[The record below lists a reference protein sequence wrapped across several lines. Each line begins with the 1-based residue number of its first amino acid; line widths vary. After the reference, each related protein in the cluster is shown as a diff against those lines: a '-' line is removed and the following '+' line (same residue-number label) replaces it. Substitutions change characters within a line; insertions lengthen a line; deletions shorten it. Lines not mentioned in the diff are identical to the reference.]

1 MIAETIVSEWTI
13 SERTTSEIM
22 IASTDST
29 IGFPILSILLIVLP
43 FACAIILL
51 TSDQLKARW
60 IALIAATISLL
71 ISLIVVFSFDQTN
84 PGFQFIERLPWI
96 PSLNIDYIVGVD
108 GISILF
114 LPLTSL
120 LFIGIILSS
129 WNSIRSM
136 PRLFFILLLLLE
148 TATLGI
154 FVSLNTI
161 LFFLFWELT
170 LIPIYF
176 LIIYWGIGANRRYA
190 AVKYT
195 MVMMAGGVP
204 LLFGFILAAFN
215 HAGLNHAGIHTGE
228 PAGELVFD
236 YITLLNNPLPAELQ
250 TTIFFLLLLGFAFK
264 APIFPL
270 HTWLPAI
277 AMEGPAS
284 IAAIM
289 TGLKLGAY
297 GLIRFTVPLAPD
309 AAQNFHWLLAG
320 LGITGVLYG
329 AVLAVSQTNL
339 RKMLAFSSVSHVG
352 LVILGIASFSTQGLQ
367 GALFQLFNFTI
378 VAGGIFILLGFL
390 HHRTGST
397 EVVSLGGVAKTMPL
411 LASFFFIFGLA
422 GLGVPGTNGFI
433 AENLILISV
442 LETHTGAGIAALVGI
457 VLAAAYFLTI
467 YQRAFLGPVKNDV
480 VSTAMDLRT
489 RELLLTTGFCVLIII
504 FGIFPNIIL
513 DITRGASEGWINLL
527 KS

>member
-1 MIAETIVSEWTI
+1 MI
-13 SERTTSEIM
+13 SETTLANAES
-22 IASTDST
+22 A
-29 IGFPILSILLIVLP
+29 IGFPILSLLLIILP
-43 FACAIILL
+43 IASAIILL
-51 TSDQLKARW
+51 TSDHLKARW
-60 IALIAATISLL
+60 IALLANIITLL
-71 ISLIVVFSFDQTN
+71 LSLILVFQFDKTN
-84 PGFQFIERLPWI
+84 AGFQFIERLAWI
-96 PSLNIDYIVGVD
+96 PSLNIDYIVGID

-120 LFIGIILSS
+120 LFIGIIIAS
-129 WNSIRSM
+129 WNSIRTM
-136 PRLFFILLLLLE
+136 PRLFFILLLLLQ

-154 FVSLNTI
+154 FISLNTI

-176 LIIYWGIGANRRYA
+176 LIIYWGIGPNRRYA

-195 MVMMAGGVP
+195 MVMMAGGIP
-204 LLFGFILAAFN
+204 LLFGFILAAFE
-215 HAGLNHAGIHTGE
+215 HAKA
-228 PAGELVFD
+228 ASSELVFD
-236 YITLLNNPLPAELQ
+236 YMTLLNSPLPTELQ

-297 GLIRFTVPLAPD
+297 GLIRFTIPLAPD

-320 LGITGVLYG
+320 LGIVGVLYG
-329 AVLAVSQTNL
+329 AVLAISQTNL

-367 GALFQLFNFTI
+367 GALFQLFNFTL
-378 VAGGIFILLGFL
+378 VAGGLFILIGFL

-397 EVVSLGGVAKTMPL
+397 EILSLGGVAKTMPL

-442 LETHTGAGIAALVGI
+442 LETHTGAGIAALIGI

-467 YQRAFLGPVKNDV
+467 YQRTFLGPVKNDV
-480 VSTAMDLRT
+480 VATAMDLRT
-489 RELLLTTGFCVLIII
+489 RELLLSISFGGLIII
-504 FGIFPNIIL
+504 FGIFPDIIL
-513 DITRGASEGWINLL
+513 DITRGASASWIGSL
-527 KS
+527 K

>member
-1 MIAETIVSEWTI
+1 MIEASHTTII
-13 SERTTSEIM
+13 N
-22 IASTDST
+22 TDST
-29 IGFPILSILLIVLP
+29 IGFPILSLLLMILPI
-43 FACAIILL
+43 ACGFMLMS
-51 TSDQLKARW
+51 SDQYKIRW
-60 IALIAATISLL
+60 IALSATISTLL
-71 ISLIVVFSFDQTN
+71 LSLFIVFRFDQTN
-84 PGFQFIERLPWI
+84 SGFQFIERLPWM
-96 PSLNIDYIVGVD
+96 PGLNIDYIVGID
-108 GISILF
+108 GISVLF

-120 LFIGIILSS
+120 LFIGIIIAS
-129 WNSIRSM
+129 WNSIRTM
-136 PRLFFILLLLLE
+136 PKLFFMLLLLLE

-154 FVSLNTI
+154 FISLNTI

-176 LIIYWGIGANRRYA
+176 LIMYWGIGPNRRYA

-195 MVMMAGGVP
+195 LVMMAGGMP
-204 LLFGFILAAFN
+204 LLFGFILTASH
-215 HAGLNHAGIHTGE
+215 HAHQGS
-228 PAGELVFD
+228 GELVFD

-250 TTIFFLLLLGFAFK
+250 TTLFFLLLLGFAFK

-309 AAQNFHWLLAG
+309 AAQEFHWLLAA

-339 RKMLAFSSVSHVG
+339 RKMLAFSSVSHLG
-352 LVILGIASFSTQGLQ
+352 LVILGIASFSTQGIQ
-367 GALFQLFNFTI
+367 GALFQLYNFTI
-378 VAGGIFILLGFL
+378 VAGGLFILIGFL

-397 EVVSLGGVAKTMPL
+397 ELVSLGGLAKTMPL
-411 LASFFFIFGLA
+411 LTSFFFIFGLA

-433 AENLILISV
+433 AENLILVST
-442 LETHTGAGIAALVGI
+442 LQTHTGAGIAALIGM

-467 YQRAFLGPVKNDV
+467 YQKAFLGPVKNDV
-480 VSTAMDLRT
+480 VASAMDLRT
-489 RELLLTTGFCVLIII
+489 RELLLTLALCLLIII

-513 DITRGASEGWINLL
+513 DITQGASEAWIAALGA
-527 KS
+527 

>member
-1 MIAETIVSEWTI
+1 MIEATNTV
-13 SERTTSEIM
+13 

-29 IGFPILSILLIVLP
+29 IGFPVLSLLLFILPI
-43 FACAIILL
+43 ACGLILL
-51 TSDQLKARW
+51 TSEPSKARW
-60 IALIAATISLL
+60 IALLGALGSLL
-71 ISLIVVFSFDQTN
+71 ISLGIVISFDQSN
-84 PGFQFIERLPWI
+84 AGFQFIERFAWMPD
-96 PSLNIDYIVGVD
+96 LNIDYIVGVD
-108 GISILF
+108 GISVLF

-120 LFIGIILSS
+120 LFIAIILAS
-129 WNSIRSM
+129 WNSIRTM
-136 PRLFFILLLLLE
+136 PRLFFILLLMLE

-154 FVSLNTI
+154 FISLNTI

-176 LIIYWGIGANRRYA
+176 LIIYWGIGPNRRYA

-195 MVMMAGGVP
+195 LVMMAGGVP
-204 LLFGFILAAFN
+204 LLFGFILIAFN
-215 HAGLNHAGIHTGE
+215 HASMGS
-228 PAGELVFD
+228 GELVFD

-250 TTIFFLLLLGFAFK
+250 SSVFFLLLLGFAFK

-309 AAQNFHWLLAG
+309 AAQEFHWLLAG

-329 AVLAVSQTNL
+329 AVLAISQTNL

-352 LVILGIASFSTQGLQ
+352 LVILGIASFSAQGIQ
-367 GALFQLFNFTI
+367 GALFQLYNFTI
-378 VAGGIFILLGFL
+378 VAGGLFILIGFL

-397 EVVSLGGVAKTMPL
+397 ELVSLGGVARTMPL
-411 LASFFFIFGLA
+411 LASFFFVFGLA

-433 AENLILISV
+433 AENLILVST
-442 LETHTGAGIAALVGI
+442 LKTHTGAGIAALAGM

-480 VSTAMDLRT
+480 ISTAMDLRT
-489 RELLLTTGFCVLIII
+489 RELLLTLGLCVLIIV
-504 FGIFPNIIL
+504 FGIFPDIIL
-513 DITRGASEGWINLL
+513 DITRGASEAWVSALG
-527 KS
+527 S

>member
-1 MIAETIVSEWTI
+1 MITETLTSETIIT
-13 SERTTSEIM
+13 
-22 IASTDST
+22 STDS
-29 IGFPILSILLIVLP
+29 IAGFPVLSLLLIILP
-43 FACAIILL
+43 IASVAILL
-51 TSDQLKARW
+51 TANQLKARW
-60 IALIAATISLL
+60 IALAASVASLL
-71 ISLIVVFSFDQTN
+71 LSLFVVFQFDQNN

-96 PSLNIDYIVGVD
+96 PSLNIDYIVGID
-108 GISILF
+108 GISVLF

-136 PRLFFILLLLLE
+136 PRLYFILLLLLE

-161 LFFLFWELT
+161 LFFMFWELT

-176 LIIYWGIGANRRYA
+176 LIIYWGIGPNRRYA

-215 HAGLNHAGIHTGE
+215 HAGLDRTGHLS
-228 PAGELVFD
+228 GELVFD
-236 YITLLNNPLPAELQ
+236 YMTLLNNPLPAELQ

-329 AVLAVSQTNL
+329 AILAVSQTNL

-411 LASFFFIFGLA
+411 LATFFFIFGLA

-489 RELLLTTGFCVLIII
+489 RELLLTIGFCVLIII
-504 FGIFPNIIL
+504 FGIFPDIIL
-513 DITRGASEGWINLL
+513 DITRGASENWIGELN
-527 KS
+527 KQT

>member
-1 MIAETIVSEWTI
+1 MIEATNTV
-13 SERTTSEIM
+13 

-29 IGFPILSILLIVLP
+29 IGFPILSLLLFVLP
-43 FACAIILL
+43 IAAGLILL
-51 TSDQLKARW
+51 TGDQSKARW
-60 IALIAATISLL
+60 IALLGAISSLL
-71 ISLIVVFSFDQTN
+71 ISLGIVINFDQAN
-84 PGFQFIERLPWI
+84 AGFQFIERLAWMPG
-96 PSLNIDYIVGVD
+96 LNIDYIVGID
-108 GISILF
+108 GISVLF

-120 LFIGIILSS
+120 LFIGIILAS
-129 WNSIRSM
+129 WNSIRTM

-148 TATLGI
+148 AATLGI

-176 LIIYWGIGANRRYA
+176 LIIYWGIGPNRRYA

-195 MVMMAGGVP
+195 LVMMAAGVP
-204 LLFGFILAAFN
+204 LLFGFILLAFN
-215 HAGLNHAGIHTGE
+215 HAYMGSGD
-228 PAGELVFD
+228 LVFD

-250 TTIFFLLLLGFAFK
+250 TGIFFLLLLGFAFK

-309 AAQNFHWLLAG
+309 AAQEFHWLLAG

-329 AVLAVSQTNL
+329 AVLAISQTNL

-352 LVILGIASFSTQGLQ
+352 LVILGIASFSTQGIQ
-367 GALFQLFNFTI
+367 GALFQLYNFTI

-397 EVVSLGGVAKTMPL
+397 ELVSLGGIAKTMPL

-433 AENLILISV
+433 AENLILVSA

-457 VLAAAYFLTI
+457 VLAAAYFLNI

-489 RELLLTTGFCVLIII
+489 RELLLTLGFCILIIV

-513 DITRGASEGWINLL
+513 DITRGASEAWVSSLGQ
-527 KS
+527 

>member
-1 MIAETIVSEWTI
+1 MIEATNTV
-13 SERTTSEIM
+13 

-29 IGFPILSILLIVLP
+29 IGFPVLSLLLFILPI
-43 FACAIILL
+43 ACGLILL
-51 TSDQLKARW
+51 TSEPSKARW
-60 IALIAATISLL
+60 IALLGALGSLL
-71 ISLIVVFSFDQTN
+71 ISLGIVISFDQSN
-84 PGFQFIERLPWI
+84 AGFQFIERFAWMPD
-96 PSLNIDYIVGVD
+96 LNIDYIVGVD
-108 GISILF
+108 GISVLF

-120 LFIGIILSS
+120 LFIAIILAS
-129 WNSIRSM
+129 WNSIRTM
-136 PRLFFILLLLLE
+136 PRLFFILLLMLE

-154 FVSLNTI
+154 FISLNTI

-176 LIIYWGIGANRRYA
+176 LIIYWGIGPNRRYA
-190 AVKYT
+190 AIKYT
-195 MVMMAGGVP
+195 LVMMAGGVP
-204 LLFGFILAAFN
+204 LLFGFILIAFN
-215 HAGLNHAGIHTGE
+215 HASLGS
-228 PAGELVFD
+228 GELVFD

-250 TTIFFLLLLGFAFK
+250 SSVFFLLLLGFAFK

-309 AAQNFHWLLAG
+309 AAQEFHWLLAG

-329 AVLAVSQTNL
+329 AVLAISQTNL

-352 LVILGIASFSTQGLQ
+352 LVILGIASFSAQGIQ
-367 GALFQLFNFTI
+367 GALFQLYNFTI
-378 VAGGIFILLGFL
+378 VAGGIFILIGFL

-397 EVVSLGGVAKTMPL
+397 ELVSLGGIARTMPL
-411 LASFFFIFGLA
+411 LASFFFVFGLA

-433 AENLILISV
+433 AENLILVST
-442 LETHTGAGIAALVGI
+442 LKTHTGAGIAALAGM

-480 VSTAMDLRT
+480 ISTAMDLRT
-489 RELLLTTGFCVLIII
+489 RELLLTLGLCVLIIV
-504 FGIFPNIIL
+504 FGIFPDIIL
-513 DITRGASEGWINLL
+513 DITRGASEAWVSSLG
-527 KS
+527 S

>member
-1 MIAETIVSEWTI
+1 MIEVTNTVV
-13 SERTTSEIM
+13 TS
-22 IASTDST
+22 TGST
-29 IGFPILSILLIVLP
+29 IGTPVLSLLLFILPIAAG
-43 FACAIILL
+43 FILL
-51 TSDQLKARW
+51 TSNQSKARW
-60 IALIAATISLL
+60 IALTGAIGSLFV
-71 ISLIVVFSFDQTN
+71 SLGIVINFDQAN
-84 PGFQFIERLPWI
+84 AGFQFVERLAWMPG
-96 PSLNIDYIVGVD
+96 LNIDYIVGVD
-108 GISILF
+108 GISVLF

-120 LFIGIILSS
+120 LFIGIILAS
-129 WNSIRSM
+129 WNSIRTM
-136 PRLFFILLLLLE
+136 PRLFFILILLLE
-148 TATLGI
+148 AATLGI

-176 LIIYWGIGANRRYA
+176 LIIYWGIGPNRRYA

-204 LLFGFILAAFN
+204 LLFGFILLAFN
-215 HAGLNHAGIHTGE
+215 HAYMGT
-228 PAGELVFD
+228 GELVFD
-236 YITLLNNPLPAELQ
+236 YISLLNNPLPPELQ
-250 TTIFFLLLLGFAFK
+250 TSIFFLLLLGFAFK

-309 AAQNFHWLLAG
+309 AALEFHWLLAG

-329 AVLAVSQTNL
+329 AVLAITQTNL

-352 LVILGIASFSTQGLQ
+352 LVILGIASFSTQGIQ
-367 GALFQLFNFTI
+367 GALFQLYNFTI

-397 EVVSLGGVAKTMPL
+397 ELVSLGGVAKTMPL

-433 AENLILISV
+433 AENLILVST
-442 LETHTGAGIAALVGI
+442 LKAHTGAGIAALIGM
-457 VLAAAYFLTI
+457 VLAAAYFLNI

-480 VSTAMDLRT
+480 VSTAMDLRS
-489 RELLLTTGFCVLIII
+489 RELLLTLLLCVLIVI

-513 DITRGASEGWINLL
+513 DITRSASEAWVNSLA
-527 KS
+527 S

>member
-1 MIAETIVSEWTI
+1 MIKDSSTM
-13 SERTTSEIM
+13 M
-22 IASTDST
+22 IASDAIT
-29 IGFPILSILLIVLP
+29 GFPILSLLLILFPV
-43 FACAIILL
+43 AIGIILL
-51 TSDQLKARW
+51 TADQHKARW
-60 IALIAATISLL
+60 IALITVIIGLL
-71 ISLIVVFSFDQTN
+71 LSLIVLFNFDQSHS
-84 PGFQFIERLPWI
+84 GFQFVEQTAWI
-96 PSLNIDYIVGVD
+96 PNLNIDYIVGID
-108 GISILF
+108 GISVLF
-114 LPLTSL
+114 LPLTNL
-120 LFIGIILSS
+120 LFMGIILAS

-136 PRLFFILLLLLE
+136 PRLFYTLMLLLQCV
-148 TATLGI
+148 TLGI
-154 FVSLNTI
+154 FISLNTI

-176 LIIYWGIGANRRYA
+176 LINYWGIGPNRRYA

-195 MVMMAGGVP
+195 LVMMAGGIP
-204 LLFGFILAAFN
+204 LLFGFILLAFDHASLAADSS
-215 HAGLNHAGIHTGE
+215 G
-228 PAGELVFD
+228 LVFD
-236 YITLLNNPLPAELQ
+236 YLSLLNNTLPAEYQ

-329 AVLAVSQTNL
+329 AVLAMSQTNL

-352 LVILGIASFSTQGLQ
+352 LVILGIASFSTQGIQ
-367 GALFQLFNFTI
+367 GAIFQVVNFTV
-378 VAGGIFILLGFL
+378 VAGGIFILIGFL

-397 EVVSLGGVAKTMPL
+397 ELVSLGGVAKTMPL

-422 GLGVPGTNGFI
+422 GMGVPGTNGFV
-433 AENLILISV
+433 AENLILISA
-442 LETHTGAGIAALVGI
+442 LETHTGAGIAALIGI
-457 VLAAAYFLTI
+457 VLAATYFLTI
-467 YQRAFLGPVKNDV
+467 YQRAFLGPVKNNV
-480 VSTAMDLRT
+480 IAEAVDLRK
-489 RELLLTTGFCVLIII
+489 RELSLVIVFICIILLG
-504 FGIFPNIIL
+504 GIFPNIVL
-513 DITRGASEGWINLL
+513 DITRVASDNWIALL

>member
-1 MIAETIVSEWTI
+1 MIEHSSTVIT
-13 SERTTSEIM
+13 
-22 IASTDST
+22 ASNSTFDSAFDSA
-29 IGFPILSILLIVLP
+29 IDSMAGFPILSLLLMSMPV
-43 FACAIILL
+43 AAVMILL
-51 TSDQLKARW
+51 TPDPLKARW
-60 IALIAATISLL
+60 IALVTAVTGLFISLV
-71 ISLIVVFSFDQTN
+71 VVFNFDQSN
-84 PGFQFIERLPWI
+84 AGFQFVERVPWI
-96 PSLNIDYIVGVD
+96 PSLNIDYIIGID
-108 GISILF
+108 GISVLF
-114 LPLTSL
+114 LPLTSI
-120 LFIGIILSS
+120 LFIGIILAS
-129 WNSIRSM
+129 WNTTRSM
-136 PRLFFILLLLLE
+136 PKLFFTLLLLLE
-148 TATLGI
+148 TATQGI

-176 LIIYWGIGANRRYA
+176 LINYWGIGPNRRYA

-195 MVMMAGGVP
+195 LVMMAGGVP
-204 LLFGFILAAFN
+204 LLFGFIVLAFD
-215 HAGLNHAGIHTGE
+215 HANLNSGS
-228 PAGELVFD
+228 GELVFD
-236 YITLLNNPLPAELQ
+236 YMTLLNNPLPAELQ
-250 TTIFFLLLLGFAFK
+250 TTIFFLLLVGFAFK

-329 AVLAVSQTNL
+329 AVLAISQTNL

-352 LVILGIASFSTQGLQ
+352 LVILGIASFSTQGIQ

-378 VAGGIFILLGFL
+378 VAGGIFVLIGFL

-397 EVVSLGGVAKTMPL
+397 ELVSLGGVAKTMPL

-422 GLGVPGTNGFI
+422 GMGVPGTNGFV
-433 AENLILISV
+433 AENLILVSV
-442 LETHTGAGIAALVGI
+442 LESHTGAGIAALLGI
-457 VLAAAYFLTI
+457 VLAAAYFLNI

-480 VSTAMDLRT
+480 VAEALDLRR
-489 RELLLTTGFCVLIII
+489 RELILAVVFCSFILLA
-504 FGIFPNIIL
+504 GIFPNVIL
-513 DITRGASEGWINLL
+513 DITREASENWIGQL
-527 KS
+527 KPN

>member
-1 MIAETIVSEWTI
+1 MI
-13 SERTTSEIM
+13 SETT

-29 IGFPILSILLIVLP
+29 IGFPILSLLLIVLP
-43 FACAIILL
+43 MASALILL
-51 TSDQLKARW
+51 TPDQLKARW
-60 IALIAATISLL
+60 IALIAASINLILSL
-71 ISLIVVFSFDQTN
+71 SIVFLFDQTN
-84 PGFQFIERLPWI
+84 ADFQFVEHLSWI
-96 PSLNIDYIVGVD
+96 KSLNIDYIVGID
-108 GISILF
+108 GISVLF

-129 WNSIRSM
+129 WNSIRNM

-154 FVSLNTI
+154 FISLNTI

-195 MVMMAGGVP
+195 MVMMAGGIP

-215 HAGLNHAGIHTGE
+215 HAALD
-228 PAGELVFD
+228 PSGELVFD
-236 YITLLNNPLPAELQ
+236 YVTLLNNPLPAEFQ

-277 AMEGPAS
+277 AMEGPSS

-297 GLIRFTVPLAPD
+297 GLIRFTIPLAPD
-309 AAQNFHWLLAG
+309 AAQEFHWLLAG

-329 AVLAVSQTNL
+329 AVLAISQTNL

-367 GALFQLFNFTI
+367 GALFQLFNFTL
-378 VAGGIFILLGFL
+378 VAGGIFILIGFL

-397 EVVSLGGVAKTMPL
+397 EVVSLGGIAKTMPL

-442 LETHTGAGIAALVGI
+442 LETHTGAGIAALIGI
-457 VLAAAYFLTI
+457 ILAAAYFLTI
-467 YQRAFLGPVKNDV
+467 YQRAFLGPVKNNV
-480 VSTAMDLRT
+480 IATAMDLRT
-489 RELLLTTGFCVLIII
+489 RELLLTITFCILIII
-504 FGIFPNIIL
+504 FGIFPDIIL
-513 DITRGASEGWINLL
+513 DITRGASEAWISSLN
-527 KS
+527 

>member
-1 MIAETIVSEWTI
+1 MIEASHSVSNSVITYTE
-13 SERTTSEIM
+13 SM
-22 IASTDST
+22 A
-29 IGFPILSILLIVLP
+29 GFPVLSLLLMLLPLACVLIWLMP
-43 FACAIILL
+43 EQGSKQN
-51 TSDQLKARW
+51 TTRW
-60 IALIAATISLL
+60 IALGAALSTLVVSLL
-71 ISLIVVFSFDQTN
+71 VVFSFDQSN
-84 PGFQFIERLPWI
+84 AGFQFVERSAWMPG
-96 PSLNIDYIVGVD
+96 LNIDYVVGVD
-108 GISILF
+108 GLSVLF
-114 LPLTSL
+114 LPLTAL
-120 LFIGIILSS
+120 LFTGIILAS
-129 WNSIRSM
+129 WNSIRTM
-136 PRLFFILLLLLE
+136 PKLFFILLLLLE

-176 LIIYWGIGANRRYA
+176 LIMYWGTGPNRRYA

-204 LLFGFILAAFN
+204 LLFGFILAAFH
-215 HAGLNHAGIHTGE
+215 HAANNGS
-228 PAGELVFD
+228 GELVFD
-236 YITLLNNPLPAELQ
+236 MVTLLNNPLPAEMQ
-250 TTIFFLLLLGFAFK
+250 TVLFFLLLLGFAFK

-309 AAQNFHWLLAG
+309 AAQEFHWLLAG

-329 AVLAVSQTNL
+329 AVLAISQTNL

-352 LVILGIASFSTQGLQ
+352 LVILGIASFSTQGIQ
-367 GALFQLFNFTI
+367 GALFQLYNFTL
-378 VAGGIFILLGFL
+378 VAGGLFILIGFL

-397 EVVSLGGVAKTMPL
+397 ELVSLGGVAKTMPL

-433 AENLILISV
+433 AENLILVST
-442 LETHTGAGIAALVGI
+442 LQTHTGAGIAALVGM
-457 VLAAAYFLTI
+457 VLAAAYFFTI
-467 YQRAFLGPVKNDV
+467 YQKAFLGKMTSDV
-480 VSTAMDLRT
+480 IASAMDLRT
-489 RELLLTTGFCVLIII
+489 RELLLTLVMCVLIII
-504 FGIFPNIIL
+504 FGVFPDSIL
-513 DITRGASEGWINLL
+513 DITRGASEAWVGALGV
-527 KS
+527 SH

>member
-1 MIAETIVSEWTI
+1 MIEPTTTLTAGTIINSSE
-13 SERTTSEIM
+13 S
-22 IASTDST
+22 IAV
-29 IGFPILSILLIVLP
+29 FPVLSLLLLVLP
-43 FACAIILL
+43 LSCAVILFS
-51 TSDQLKARW
+51 SDPLKAR
-60 IALIAATISLL
+60 LIAFVGSIITLL
-71 ISLIVVFSFDQTN
+71 ISLFVVFNFDQNN
-84 PGFQFIERLPWI
+84 PGFQFIEQIPWI
-96 PSLNIDYIVGVD
+96 SSLNIDYIVGID
-108 GISILF
+108 GLSVLF
-114 LPLTSL
+114 LPLTSF
-120 LFIGIILSS
+120 LFSGIILSS
-129 WNSIRSM
+129 WTSIRSM
-136 PRLFFILLLLLE
+136 PKLFYILLLILE

-154 FVSLNTI
+154 FISLNTI

-170 LIPIYF
+170 LLPIYF
-176 LIIYWGIGANRRYA
+176 LINFWGIGPNRRHA

-195 MVMMAGGVP
+195 LVMMAGGMP
-204 LLFGFILAAFN
+204 LLLGFILVAFN
-215 HAGLNHAGIHTGE
+215 HTANGS
-228 PAGELVFD
+228 GELVFD
-236 YITLLNNPLPAELQ
+236 YIHLLNNPLPAEYQ

-297 GLIRFTVPLAPD
+297 GLIRFTIPLAPD

-329 AVLAVSQTNL
+329 AVLAITQTNL

-352 LVILGIASFSTQGLQ
+352 LVILGIASFSVQGIQ

-378 VAGGIFILLGFL
+378 VAGGIFILIGFL

-397 EVVSLGGVAKTMPL
+397 ELVSLGGVAKTMPL
-411 LASFFFIFGLA
+411 LASCFFVFGLA

-442 LETHTGAGIAALVGI
+442 LKTHTGAGIAALVGM
-457 VLAAAYFLTI
+457 VLAAAYFLSI
-467 YQRAFLGPVKNDV
+467 YQRAFLGAVNNNV
-480 VSTAMDLRT
+480 VSEAMDLRK
-489 RELLLTTGFCVLIII
+489 RELLLTIAFIVLIISG
-504 FGIFPNIIL
+504 GIFPNVIL
-513 DITRGASEGWINLL
+513 DITRASSEAWISTL
-527 KS
+527 

>member
-1 MIAETIVSEWTI
+1 MVEATNTALIYTE
-13 SERTTSEIM
+13 
-22 IASTDST
+22 STL
-29 IGFPILSILLIVLP
+29 GFPILSLLLMILPIACGLILMSSDKNKIRWT
-43 FACAIILL
+43 ALSATLITLL
-51 TSDQLKARW
+51 V
-60 IALIAATISLL
+60 SLF
-71 ISLIVVFSFDQTN
+71 IVFSFDQN
-84 PGFQFIERLPWI
+84 NAGFQFIERLAWMPG
-96 PSLNIDYIVGVD
+96 LNIDYIVGID
-108 GISILF
+108 GISVLF

-120 LFIGIILSS
+120 LFIGIIIAS
-129 WNSIRSM
+129 WNSIRTM
-136 PRLFFILLLLLE
+136 PKLFFTLLLLLE

-161 LFFLFWELT
+161 LFFLFWELS

-176 LIIYWGIGANRRYA
+176 LIMYWGIGPNRRYA

-195 MVMMAGGVP
+195 LVMMAGGVP
-204 LLFGFILAAFN
+204 LLFGFILAAFH
-215 HAGLNHAGIHTGE
+215 HANTGS
-228 PAGELVFD
+228 GELVFD

-250 TTIFFLLLLGFAFK
+250 TTLFFLLLLGFAFK

-309 AAQNFHWLLAG
+309 AAQEFHWLLAG

-329 AVLAVSQTNL
+329 AILAISQTNL

-352 LVILGIASFSTQGLQ
+352 LVILGIASFSTQGIQ
-367 GALFQLFNFTI
+367 GALFQLYNFTI
-378 VAGGIFILLGFL
+378 VAGGLFILIGFL

-397 EVVSLGGVAKTMPL
+397 ELASLGGVAKTMPL
-411 LASFFFIFGLA
+411 LTSFFFIFGLA

-433 AENLILISV
+433 AENLILVST
-442 LETHTGAGIAALVGI
+442 LHTHTGAGIAALVGMI
-457 VLAAAYFLTI
+457 LAAAYFLTI
-467 YQRAFLGPVKNDV
+467 YQKAFLGPIKNDV
-480 VSTAMDLRT
+480 VASAMDLRT
-489 RELLLTTGFCVLIII
+489 RELLLTVALCILIII

-513 DITRGASEGWINLL
+513 DITQGASEAWVATLGNS
-527 KS
+527 K

>member
-1 MIAETIVSEWTI
+1 MIEATNTV
-13 SERTTSEIM
+13 

-29 IGFPILSILLIVLP
+29 IGFPILSLLLFILPIAAGL
-43 FACAIILL
+43 ILL
-51 TSDQLKARW
+51 TSDQSKARW
-60 IALIAATISLL
+60 IALLGATGSLL
-71 ISLIVVFSFDQTN
+71 ISLGIVINFDQTN
-84 PGFQFIERLPWI
+84 AGFQFVERLAWMPG
-96 PSLNIDYIVGVD
+96 LNIDYIVGID
-108 GISILF
+108 GISVLF

-120 LFIGIILSS
+120 LFIGIILAS
-129 WNSIRSM
+129 WNSIRTM

-176 LIIYWGIGANRRYA
+176 LIIYWGIGPNRRYA

-204 LLFGFILAAFN
+204 LLFGFILLAFN
-215 HAGLNHAGIHTGE
+215 HAYMGSGD
-228 PAGELVFD
+228 LVFD
-236 YITLLNNPLPAELQ
+236 YISLLNNPLPAELQ
-250 TTIFFLLLLGFAFK
+250 NGIFFLLLLGFAFK

-309 AAQNFHWLLAG
+309 AAQEFHWLLAG

-329 AVLAVSQTNL
+329 AVLAISQTNL

-352 LVILGIASFSTQGLQ
+352 LVILGIASFSTQGIQ
-367 GALFQLFNFTI
+367 GALFQLYNFTI

-397 EVVSLGGVAKTMPL
+397 ELVSLGGVAKTMPL

-433 AENLILISV
+433 AENLILVSA
-442 LETHTGAGIAALVGI
+442 LETHTGAGIAALVGM
-457 VLAAAYFLTI
+457 VLAAAYFLNI
-467 YQRAFLGPVKNDV
+467 YQRTFLGPVKNDV
-480 VSTAMDLRT
+480 ISTAMDLRT
-489 RELLLTTGFCVLIII
+489 RELLVTLGLCVLIIV

-513 DITRGASEGWINLL
+513 DITRGASEAWVTSLG
-527 KS
+527 S

>member
-1 MIAETIVSEWTI
+1 M
-13 SERTTSEIM
+13 TSETVTTHI
-22 IASTDST
+22 DST
-29 IGFPILSILLIVLP
+29 IDFPILSLLILILP
-43 FACAIILL
+43 IASMLIML

-60 IALIAATISLL
+60 IALIASTSSLIISLW
-71 ISLIVVFSFDQTN
+71 VVFKFDQN
-84 PGFQFIERLPWI
+84 NAEFQFIERLPWI
-96 PSLNIDYIVGVD
+96 PSLNIDYIVGID
-108 GISILF
+108 GISVLF

-136 PRLFFILLLLLE
+136 PRLYFILLLLLE

-154 FVSLNTI
+154 FISLNTI
-161 LFFLFWELT
+161 LFFMFWELT

-176 LIIYWGIGANRRYA
+176 LIIYWGIGPNRRYA

-195 MVMMAGGVP
+195 MVMMAGGIP
-204 LLFGFILAAFN
+204 LLFGFIIAAFN
-215 HAGLNHAGIHTGE
+215 HATLAHAGN
-228 PAGELVFD
+228 PSGELVFD

-250 TTIFFLLLLGFAFK
+250 TVIFFLLLLGFAFK

-320 LGITGVLYG
+320 LGITGLLYG
-329 AVLAVSQTNL
+329 AVMAVSQTNL

-352 LVILGIASFSTQGLQ
+352 LVILGIASFSIQGLQ

-378 VAGGIFILLGFL
+378 VAGGIFILIGFL

-422 GLGVPGTNGFI
+422 GMGVPGTNGFI
-433 AENLILISV
+433 AENLILVSV
-442 LETHTGAGIAALVGI
+442 LESHTGAGIAALVGI

-480 VSTAMDLRT
+480 ISTAMDLRT
-489 RELLLTTGFCVLIII
+489 RELLLTLGFCILIII
-504 FGIFPNIIL
+504 FGIFPDIIL
-513 DITRGASEGWINLL
+513 DITRSASNGWIEAL
-527 KS
+527 KR

>member
-1 MIAETIVSEWTI
+1 MIEVTNSVIT
-13 SERTTSEIM
+13 
-22 IASTDST
+22 STDST
-29 IGFPILSILLIVLP
+29 IGFPILSLLLFILPI
-43 FACAIILL
+43 ASGMILL
-51 TSDQLKARW
+51 TSEQSKARW
-60 IALIAATISLL
+60 IALLAAVSSLL
-71 ISLIVVFSFDQTN
+71 ISLGIVISFDQAN
-84 PGFQFIERLPWI
+84 AGFQFVERYTWMPD
-96 PSLNIDYIVGVD
+96 LNIDYIIGID
-108 GISILF
+108 GISVLF

-129 WNSIRSM
+129 WNSIRTM

-154 FVSLNTI
+154 FISLNTI

-176 LIIYWGIGANRRYA
+176 LIIYWGVGPNRRYA

-195 MVMMAGGVP
+195 LVMMAGGVP
-204 LLFGFILAAFN
+204 LLFGFILVAFN
-215 HAGLNHAGIHTGE
+215 HAYTGS
-228 PAGELVFD
+228 GELVFD

-250 TTIFFLLLLGFAFK
+250 TSIFFLLLLGFAFK

-309 AAQNFHWLLAG
+309 AAREYHWLLAG

-329 AVLAVSQTNL
+329 AVLAISQTNL

-352 LVILGIASFSTQGLQ
+352 LVILGIASFTTQGIQ
-367 GALFQLFNFTI
+367 GALFQLYNFTI

-397 EVVSLGGVAKTMPL
+397 ELVSLGGVAKTMPL

-433 AENLILISV
+433 AENLILVST
-442 LETHTGAGIAALVGI
+442 LETHTGAGIAALIGI
-457 VLAAAYFLTI
+457 VLAAAYFLNI
-467 YQRAFLGPVKNDV
+467 YQRTFLGPVKNDV
-480 VSTAMDLRT
+480 VLTAMDLRT
-489 RELLLTTGFCVLIII
+489 RELLVTLVLCVLIIV
-504 FGIFPNIIL
+504 FGIFPDIIL
-513 DITRGASEGWINLL
+513 DITRGASESWVTSLG
-527 KS
+527 S

>member
-1 MIAETIVSEWTI
+1 MIEATNTV
-13 SERTTSEIM
+13 

-29 IGFPILSILLIVLP
+29 IGFPILSLLLFILPIAAGL
-43 FACAIILL
+43 ILL
-51 TSDQLKARW
+51 TGDQSKARW
-60 IALIAATISLL
+60 IALLGAVSSLL
-71 ISLIVVFSFDQTN
+71 ISLGIVINFDQAN
-84 PGFQFIERLPWI
+84 AGFQFIERLAWMPG
-96 PSLNIDYIVGVD
+96 LNIDYIVGVD
-108 GISILF
+108 GISVLF

-120 LFIGIILSS
+120 LFIGIILAS
-129 WNSIRSM
+129 WNSIRTM

-148 TATLGI
+148 AATLGI

-176 LIIYWGIGANRRYA
+176 LIIYWGIGPNRRYA

-195 MVMMAGGVP
+195 LVMMAAGVP
-204 LLFGFILAAFN
+204 LLFGFILLAFN
-215 HAGLNHAGIHTGE
+215 HAYMGSGD
-228 PAGELVFD
+228 LVFD

-250 TTIFFLLLLGFAFK
+250 TGIFFLLLLGFAFK

-309 AAQNFHWLLAG
+309 AAQEFHWLLAG

-329 AVLAVSQTNL
+329 AVLAISQTNL

-352 LVILGIASFSTQGLQ
+352 LVILGIASFSTQGIQ
-367 GALFQLFNFTI
+367 GALFQLYNFTI

-397 EVVSLGGVAKTMPL
+397 ELVSLGGIAKTMPL

-433 AENLILISV
+433 AENLILVSA

-457 VLAAAYFLTI
+457 VLAAAYFLNI

-489 RELLLTTGFCVLIII
+489 RELLLTLGFCILIIV

-513 DITRGASEGWINLL
+513 DITRGASEAWVSSLGQ
-527 KS
+527 

>member
-1 MIAETIVSEWTI
+1 MIEATNTV
-13 SERTTSEIM
+13 

-29 IGFPILSILLIVLP
+29 IGFPVLSLLLFILPI
-43 FACAIILL
+43 ACGLILL
-51 TSDQLKARW
+51 TSEPSKARW
-60 IALIAATISLL
+60 IALLGALGSLL
-71 ISLIVVFSFDQTN
+71 ISLGIVISFDQSN
-84 PGFQFIERLPWI
+84 AGFQFIERFAWMPD
-96 PSLNIDYIVGVD
+96 LNIDYIVGVD
-108 GISILF
+108 GISVLF

-120 LFIGIILSS
+120 LFIAIILAS
-129 WNSIRSM
+129 WNSIRTM
-136 PRLFFILLLLLE
+136 PRLFFILLLMLE

-154 FVSLNTI
+154 FISLNTI

-176 LIIYWGIGANRRYA
+176 LIIYWGIGPNRRYA
-190 AVKYT
+190 AIKYT
-195 MVMMAGGVP
+195 LVMMAGGVP
-204 LLFGFILAAFN
+204 LLFGFILIAFN
-215 HAGLNHAGIHTGE
+215 HASLGS
-228 PAGELVFD
+228 GELVFD

-250 TTIFFLLLLGFAFK
+250 SSVFFLLLLGFAFK

-309 AAQNFHWLLAG
+309 AAQEFHWLLAG

-329 AVLAVSQTNL
+329 AVLAISQTNL

-352 LVILGIASFSTQGLQ
+352 LVILGIASFSAQGIQ
-367 GALFQLFNFTI
+367 GALFQLYNFTI
-378 VAGGIFILLGFL
+378 VAGGIFILIGFL

-397 EVVSLGGVAKTMPL
+397 ELVSLGGIARTMPL
-411 LASFFFIFGLA
+411 LASFFFVFGLA

-433 AENLILISV
+433 AENLILVST
-442 LETHTGAGIAALVGI
+442 LKTHTGAGIAALAGM

-480 VSTAMDLRT
+480 ISTAMDLRT
-489 RELLLTTGFCVLIII
+489 RELLLTLGLCVLIIV
-504 FGIFPNIIL
+504 FGIFPDIIL
-513 DITRGASEGWINLL
+513 DITRGASEAWVSALG
-527 KS
+527 S

>member
-1 MIAETIVSEWTI
+1 MLSETTLANAE
-13 SERTTSEIM
+13 
-22 IASTDST
+22 ST
-29 IGFPILSILLIVLP
+29 IGFPILSLLLIILP
-43 FACAIILL
+43 IASAIILL
-51 TSDQLKARW
+51 TSDHLKARW
-60 IALIAATISLL
+60 IALLANIITLL
-71 ISLIVVFSFDQTN
+71 LSLILVFQFDKTN
-84 PGFQFIERLPWI
+84 SGFQFIERLPWI
-96 PSLNIDYIVGVD
+96 PSLNIDYIVGID

-120 LFIGIILSS
+120 LFIGIIIAF
-129 WNSIRSM
+129 WNSIRTM
-136 PRLFFILLLLLE
+136 PRLFFILLLLLQ

-154 FVSLNTI
+154 FISLNTI

-176 LIIYWGIGANRRYA
+176 LIIYWGIGPNRRYA

-204 LLFGFILAAFN
+204 LLFGFILAAFE
-215 HAGLNHAGIHTGE
+215 HAKIASS
-228 PAGELVFD
+228 ELVFD
-236 YITLLNNPLPAELQ
+236 YMTLLNNPLPAELQ

-320 LGITGVLYG
+320 LGIIGVLYG
-329 AVLAVSQTNL
+329 AILAISQTNL

-367 GALFQLFNFTI
+367 GALFQLFNFTL
-378 VAGGIFILLGFL
+378 VAGGLFILIGFL

-397 EVVSLGGVAKTMPL
+397 EILSLGGVAKTMPL

-442 LETHTGAGIAALVGI
+442 LETHTGAGIAALIGI
-457 VLAAAYFLTI
+457 VLAAAYFLSI

-480 VSTAMDLRT
+480 VATAMDLRT
-489 RELLLTTGFCVLIII
+489 RELLLTIIFGVLVII
-504 FGIFPNIIL
+504 FGIFPDIIL
-513 DITRGASEGWINLL
+513 DITRGASASWIGSL
-527 KS
+527 K

>member
-1 MIAETIVSEWTI
+1 MIAATNTVV
-13 SERTTSEIM
+13 
-22 IASTDST
+22 ASTDST
-29 IGFPILSILLIVLP
+29 IGFPILSILLFILP
-43 FACAIILL
+43 IAAGLILF
-51 TSDQLKARW
+51 TADQAKARW
-60 IALIAATISLL
+60 IALLGSIISLV
-71 ISLIVVFSFDQTN
+71 ISIGIVINFDQN
-84 PGFQFIERLPWI
+84 VSGFQFIERFAWMPG
-96 PSLNIDYIVGVD
+96 LNIEYIVGID
-108 GISILF
+108 GISVLF

-120 LFIGIILSS
+120 LFIGIILAS
-129 WNSIRSM
+129 WNSIRTM

-148 TATLGI
+148 AATLGI

-176 LIIYWGIGANRRYA
+176 LIIYWGVGPNRRYA

-204 LLFGFILAAFN
+204 LLFGFILLAFN
-215 HAGLNHAGIHTGE
+215 HASLGS
-228 PAGELVFD
+228 GELVFD
-236 YITLLNNPLPAELQ
+236 YISLLNNPLPAELQ
-250 TTIFFLLLLGFAFK
+250 TGIFFLLLLGFAFK

-309 AAQNFHWLLAG
+309 AAQEFHWLLAG

-329 AVLAVSQTNL
+329 AVLAISQTNL

-352 LVILGIASFSTQGLQ
+352 LVILGIASFSTQGIQ
-367 GALFQLFNFTI
+367 GALFQLYNFTI
-378 VAGGIFILLGFL
+378 VAGGIFILIGFL

-397 EVVSLGGVAKTMPL
+397 ELVSLGGVAKTMPL
-411 LASFFFIFGLA
+411 LASSFFIFGLA
-422 GLGVPGTNGFI
+422 GMGVPGTNGFI
-433 AENLILISV
+433 AENLILVST
-442 LETHTGAGIAALVGI
+442 LKTHTGAGIAALIGI
-457 VLAAAYFLTI
+457 VLAAGYFLTI

-480 VSTAMDLRT
+480 VAAAMDLRR
-489 RELLLTTGFCVLIII
+489 RELLLILGLCVLIII

-513 DITRGASEGWINLL
+513 DITRTASETWLNSL
-527 KS
+527 KA

>member
-1 MIAETIVSEWTI
+1 MIEATNTV
-13 SERTTSEIM
+13 

-29 IGFPILSILLIVLP
+29 IGFPILSLLLFVLP
-43 FACAIILL
+43 IAAGLILL
-51 TSDQLKARW
+51 TGDQSKARW
-60 IALIAATISLL
+60 IALLGAISSLL
-71 ISLIVVFSFDQTN
+71 ISLGIVINFDQAN
-84 PGFQFIERLPWI
+84 AGFQFIERLAWMPG
-96 PSLNIDYIVGVD
+96 LNIDYIVGID
-108 GISILF
+108 GISVLF

-120 LFIGIILSS
+120 LFIGIILAS
-129 WNSIRSM
+129 WNSIRTM

-148 TATLGI
+148 AATLGI

-176 LIIYWGIGANRRYA
+176 LIIYWGIGPNRRYA

-195 MVMMAGGVP
+195 LVMMAAGVP
-204 LLFGFILAAFN
+204 LLFGFILLAFN
-215 HAGLNHAGIHTGE
+215 HAYMGSGD
-228 PAGELVFD
+228 LVFD

-250 TTIFFLLLLGFAFK
+250 TSIFFLLLLGFAFK

-309 AAQNFHWLLAG
+309 AAQEFHWLLAG

-329 AVLAVSQTNL
+329 AVLAITQTNL

-352 LVILGIASFSTQGLQ
+352 LVILGIASFSTQGIQ
-367 GALFQLFNFTI
+367 GALFQLYNFTI

-397 EVVSLGGVAKTMPL
+397 ELVSLGGVAKSMPL

-433 AENLILISV
+433 AENLILVST

-457 VLAAAYFLTI
+457 VLAAAYFLNI

-480 VSTAMDLRT
+480 VATAIDLRT
-489 RELLLTTGFCVLIII
+489 RELLLTLGFCILIIV

-513 DITRGASEGWINLL
+513 DITRGASEAWVSSLA
-527 KS
+527 S

>member
-1 MIAETIVSEWTI
+1 MIAETT
-13 SERTTSEIM
+13 

-29 IGFPILSILLIVLP
+29 LGFPILSLLLIILP
-43 FACAIILL
+43 AASAVILL

-60 IALIAATISLL
+60 IALIAASISLL
-71 ISLIVVFSFDQTN
+71 ISLAVVFHFDQSN
-84 PGFQFIERLPWI
+84 AGFQFVERLSWI
-96 PSLNIDYIVGVD
+96 PSLNIDYIVGID
-108 GISILF
+108 GISVLF

-129 WNSIRSM
+129 WNSIRTM

-176 LIIYWGIGANRRYA
+176 LIIYWGIGPNRRYA

-195 MVMMAGGVP
+195 MVMMAAGVP
-204 LLFGFILAAFN
+204 LLFGFILAAFH
-215 HAGLNHAGIHTGE
+215 HAGLDRTGHLS
-228 PAGELVFD
+228 GELVFD
-236 YITLLNNPLPAELQ
+236 YMTLLNNPLPAELQ
-250 TTIFFLLLLGFAFK
+250 TTIFFLLLVGFAFK

-320 LGITGVLYG
+320 LGIMGVLYG
-329 AVLAVSQTNL
+329 AVLAISQTNL

-378 VAGGIFILLGFL
+378 VAGGIFILIGFL

-397 EVVSLGGVAKTMPL
+397 EVLSLGGVAKTMPL

-442 LETHTGAGIAALVGI
+442 LETHTGAGIAALLGI

-480 VSTAMDLRT
+480 VATAMDLRT
-489 RELLLTTGFCVLIII
+489 RELLLTIGFCVLIIV
-504 FGIFPNIIL
+504 FGIFPDLIL
-513 DITRGASEGWINLL
+513 DITRGASENWIGLL
-527 KS
+527 K

>member
-1 MIAETIVSEWTI
+1 MIEHTNTVITAHSVSDWVT
-13 SERTTSEIM
+13 
-22 IASTDST
+22 A
-29 IGFPILSILLIVLP
+29 FPILSLLLLILPITSALILLN
-43 FACAIILL
+43 
-51 TSDQLKARW
+51 SDPLKARLF
-60 IALIAATISLL
+60 ALIGASITLL
-71 ISLIVVFSFDQTN
+71 ISLVVTLNFDQSN
-84 PGFQFIERLPWI
+84 PGFQFIEKTPWI
-96 PSLNIDYIVGVD
+96 STLNIDYALGID
-108 GISILF
+108 GLSVLF

-120 LFIGIILSS
+120 LFIGVILAS
-129 WNSIRSM
+129 WTSIRSM
-136 PRLFFILLLLLE
+136 PKLFYTLLLLLE

-170 LIPIYF
+170 LLPIYF
-176 LIIYWGIGANRRYA
+176 LINYWGIGSNRRYA

-195 MVMMAGGVP
+195 LVMMAGGMP
-204 LLFGFILAAFN
+204 LLLGFILVAFN
-215 HAGLNHAGIHTGE
+215 HAALGS
-228 PAGELVFD
+228 GELVFD
-236 YITLLNNPLPAELQ
+236 YATLLNNPLPEQYQ

-329 AVLAVSQTNL
+329 AVLAINQTNL

-352 LVILGIASFSTQGLQ
+352 LVILGIASFSIQGIQ

-378 VAGGIFILLGFL
+378 VAGGIFILIGFL

-397 EVVSLGGVAKTMPL
+397 ELVSLGGVAKTMPL
-411 LASFFFIFGLA
+411 LASCFFVFGLA
-422 GLGVPGTNGFI
+422 GMGVPGTNGFI
-433 AENLILISV
+433 AENLILVSV
-442 LETHTGAGIAALVGI
+442 LNSHTGAGIAALTGI
-457 VLAAAYFLTI
+457 VLAAAYFLSI
-467 YQRAFLGPVKNDV
+467 YQRAFLGPIKNNV
-480 VSTAMDLRT
+480 IAEAMDLRK
-489 RELLLTTGFCVLIII
+489 RELLLAMAFIVLIMLG
-504 FGIFPNIIL
+504 GIFPNIIL
-513 DITRGASEGWINLL
+513 DITRASSDLWISNLGR
-527 KS
+527 

>member
-1 MIAETIVSEWTI
+1 MI
-13 SERTTSEIM
+13 SETTITN
-22 IASTDST
+22 TDST
-29 IGFPILSILLIVLP
+29 IGFPVLSLLLMVLP
-43 FACAIILL
+43 IASIIILL
-51 TSDQLKARW
+51 TADQLKARW
-60 IALIAATISLL
+60 IALIASTS
-71 ISLIVVFSFDQTN
+71 SLILSLFVIFQFDQTTS
-84 PGFQFIERLPWI
+84 GFQFIERFSWI
-96 PSLNIDYIVGVD
+96 PSLNIDYIVGID
-108 GISILF
+108 GISVLF
-114 LPLTSL
+114 LPLTCL

-136 PRLFFILLLLLE
+136 PRLYFILLLLLQA
-148 TATLGI
+148 ATLGI
-154 FVSLNTI
+154 FISLNTI
-161 LFFLFWELT
+161 LFFLFWEMT

-176 LIIYWGIGANRRYA
+176 LIIYWGIGPNRRYA

-204 LLFGFILAAFN
+204 LLFGFILAAFD
-215 HAGLNHAGIHTGE
+215 HAQLTS
-228 PAGELVFD
+228 GELVFD

-309 AAQNFHWLLAG
+309 AAQNYHWLLAG

-329 AVLAVSQTNL
+329 AILAISQTNL

-378 VAGGIFILLGFL
+378 VAGGIFILIGFL

-422 GLGVPGTNGFI
+422 GMGVPGTNGFI

-442 LETHTGAGIAALVGI
+442 LESHTGAGIAALVGI

-467 YQRAFLGPVKNDV
+467 YQRAFLGPVHNDV
-480 VSTAMDLRT
+480 IATAMDLRT
-489 RELLLTTGFCVLIII
+489 RELLLSVSFCVLIII
-504 FGIFPNIIL
+504 FGIFPDVIL
-513 DITRGASEGWINLL
+513 DITKGASESWIGAL
-527 KS
+527 KR

>member
-1 MIAETIVSEWTI
+1 
-13 SERTTSEIM
+13 M

-29 IGFPILSILLIVLP
+29 IGFPILSLLLILFP
-43 FACAIILL
+43 IASILILL
-51 TSDQLKARW
+51 TSDHLKARW
-60 IALIAATISLL
+60 IALLATGMSFVLSLV
-71 ISLIVVFSFDQTN
+71 VVFQFDQSN
-84 PGFQFIERLPWI
+84 PGFQFIERHSWI
-96 PSLNIDYIVGVD
+96 PSLKIDYVVGID
-108 GISILF
+108 GISLLF
-114 LPLTSL
+114 LPLTCL
-120 LFIGIILSS
+120 LFAGIILSS
-129 WNSIRSM
+129 WNSIRTM
-136 PRLFFILLLLLE
+136 PRLFFILILILE
-148 TATLGI
+148 AATLGI
-154 FVSLNTI
+154 FMSLNTI
-161 LFFLFWELT
+161 LFFLFWEMT
-170 LIPIYF
+170 LIPIYY
-176 LIIYWGIGANRRYA
+176 LIIYWGIGPNRRYA

-195 MVMMAGGVP
+195 MVMMAGGIP

-215 HAGLNHAGIHTGE
+215 HAQINSGD
-228 PAGELVFD
+228 LVFD
-236 YITLLNNPLPAELQ
+236 YITLLNNPLPIELQ

-297 GLIRFTVPLAPD
+297 GLIRFTIPMAPD

-329 AVLAVSQTNL
+329 AVLAISQTNL

-397 EVVSLGGVAKTMPL
+397 EVLSLGGVAKTMPL

-422 GLGVPGTNGFI
+422 GMGVPGTNGFI
-433 AENLILISV
+433 AENLILVSA
-442 LETHTGAGIAALVGI
+442 LKTHTGAGIAALVGM

-467 YQRAFLGPVKNDV
+467 YQRAFLGPVKNNV
-480 VSTAMDLRT
+480 ISNALDLRT
-489 RELLLTTGFCVLIII
+489 RELLLSLAFCVLIII
-504 FGIFPNIIL
+504 FGIFPNLIL
-513 DITRGASEGWINLL
+513 DITKGASEAWIHSLTQ
-527 KS
+527 

>member
-1 MIAETIVSEWTI
+1 MIAETT
-13 SERTTSEIM
+13 
-22 IASTDST
+22 IASTDSS
-29 IGFPILSILLIVLP
+29 IGFPILSLLLIILP
-43 FACAIILL
+43 AASAVILL

-60 IALIAATISLL
+60 IALIAASISLL
-71 ISLIVVFSFDQTN
+71 LSLAVVFHFDQSN
-84 PGFQFIERLPWI
+84 AGFQFVERLSWI
-96 PSLNIDYIVGVD
+96 PSLNIDYIVGID
-108 GISILF
+108 GISVLF

-129 WNSIRSM
+129 WNSIRTM

-154 FVSLNTI
+154 FVSLNTM

-176 LIIYWGIGANRRYA
+176 LIIYWGIGPNRRYA

-195 MVMMAGGVP
+195 MVMMAAGVP
-204 LLFGFILAAFN
+204 LLFGFILAAFH
-215 HAGLNHAGIHTGE
+215 HAGLDRTGHLS
-228 PAGELVFD
+228 GELVFD
-236 YITLLNNPLPAELQ
+236 YMTLLNNPLPAELQ
-250 TTIFFLLLLGFAFK
+250 TTIFFLLLVGFAFK

-320 LGITGVLYG
+320 LGIMGVLYG
-329 AVLAVSQTNL
+329 AVLAISQTNL

-378 VAGGIFILLGFL
+378 VAGGIFILIGFL

-397 EVVSLGGVAKTMPL
+397 EVLSLGGVAKTMPL

-442 LETHTGAGIAALVGI
+442 LETHTGAGIAALLGI

-480 VSTAMDLRT
+480 VATAMDLRT
-489 RELLLTTGFCVLIII
+489 RELLLTIGFCVLIIV
-504 FGIFPNIIL
+504 FGIFPDLIL
-513 DITRGASEGWINLL
+513 DITRGASENWI
-527 KS
+527 